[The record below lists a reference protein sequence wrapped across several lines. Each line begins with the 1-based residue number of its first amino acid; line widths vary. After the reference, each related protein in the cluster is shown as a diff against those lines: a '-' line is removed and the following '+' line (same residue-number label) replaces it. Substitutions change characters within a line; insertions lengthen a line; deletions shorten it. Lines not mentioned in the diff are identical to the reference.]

1 MSPLGITILACVIAT
16 FAVLGLASWFL
27 GYEPQHALPHGLS
40 EIEERIWL
48 PSTPQREDTVFE
60 APPSSRRED
69 TVFEIPPSSRLSVNY
84 WSEREHEFNSW
95 LLDQWTERNL
105 FRLAM
110 GLERIPA

>member
-1 MSPLGITILACVIAT
+1 MSPLEITILACVIAT

-48 PSTPQREDTVFE
+48 PSTPREDTVLSA
-60 APPSSRRED
+60 APSP
-69 TVFEIPPSSRLSVNY
+69 RLSVGY